1 MSAPDLTRTA
11 LAIGF
16 AALMLG
22 LGALNPNGGL
32 GEMTCGLVCES
43 ETSSTRR

>member
-1 MSAPDLTRTA
+1 MSAPDVTRTA

-32 GEMTCGLVCES
+32 GETTCGLVCES
-43 ETSSTRR
+43 EAAPRLR